1 MASTQ
6 YYDLSLVPESSIV
19 RVHASQWDN
28 GERKFIFTL
37 YDENGL
43 YTVPSG
49 AVIELRATKAD
60 NHGYAVSSYESP
72 EIVSYDGA
80 QVTVVTER
88 QMCAAAGE
96 QDFKLSITIASRL
109 VASARY
115 TLVIDADTLSDDTDI
130 SDSYVPSIID
140 LATAQ
145 MEAAARSATLAE
157 SWAQG
162 GTNSRT
168 GEDTDNA
175 KYFKEG
181 SEAASEASEGFSEDS
196 EAWARGTRN
205 GTDVESSDP
214 TYHNNSKYF
223 AELSAASAQSSSNSA
238 SSSDAS
244 KEDSEAW
251 AKGTKNGVDVPN
263 TAPQYHDNS
272 KYWSEQA
279 HNSADRAEAYSVN
292 VPYIG
297 ANGNWWVWDTTD
309 GEYIDTG
316 VDASITITVADVT
329 MLEPTENP
337 YITNTGTNTDPIFH
351 LFIPRGKG
359 IQSIAKTNTTVLTDT
374 YTITYSDGATTTFTV
389 VNGRG
394 IDTISK
400 TSTSGL
406 IDTYTIAYN
415 DNTTSTFTVTNGK
428 TAYQSAV
435 EGGYTGTEAEF
446 EDDLAHFGE
455 WKLDAEQA
463 AQDAAQSASDAEDS
477 AELSESFKNDAQ
489 DYADRANNSANL
501 AGFYAD
507 ILIPTFYID
516 FNTMELMQNDM
527 TQASDI
533 TFSLDSNCNLL
544 YSIASA

>member
-1 MASTQ
+1 MSSTQ

-43 YTVPSG
+43 YTIPSG

-60 NHGYAVSSYESP
+60 GHGYAVSTVESP
-72 EIVSYDGA
+72 TIINYSGN

-96 QDFKLSITIASRL
+96 QDFKLSITIASRT

-115 TLVIDADTLSDDTDI
+115 TLVIDADTIDDETDV

-140 LATAQ
+140 LATEQ

-157 SWAQG
+157 SWAKG

-175 KYFKEG
+175 KYYKEG
-181 SEAASEASEGFSEDS
+181 AEAASEDSEGFSEDS

-205 GTDVESSDP
+205 GTNVESSDP
-214 TYHNNSKYF
+214 TYQNNAKYF
-223 AELSAASAQSSSNSA
+223 SEQSAASARNSA
-238 SSSDAS
+238 SSANNADEAR
-244 KEDSEAW
+244 EDSEAW
-251 AKGTKNGVDVPN
+251 AKGTKNGVDVESS
-263 TAPQYHDNS
+263 APQYHNNS
-272 KYWSEQA
+272 KYWSDQA
-279 HNSADRAEAYSVN
+279 QNSADRAEAYSVN

-309 GEYIDTG
+309 GQYVDTG
-316 VDASITITVADVT
+316 VDASITVDIADIT
-329 MLEPTENP
+329 MLEPTETP
-337 YITNTGTNTDPIFH
+337 YVTNSGTNTDPIFH
-351 LFIPRGKG
+351 LFLPRGKG
-359 IQSIAKTNTTVLTDT
+359 IQSIAKTNTAVLTDT

-394 IDTISK
+394 INTISK

-406 IDTYTIAYN
+406 VDTYTIAYN

-477 AELSESFKNDAQ
+477 AELSESFKNDAS
-489 DYADRANNSANL
+489 DYADRANTSANL
-501 AGFYAD
+501 AGFYAG
-507 ILIPTFYID
+507 LTIPTFYLD
-516 FNTMELMQNDM
+516 FTTMELMQND
-527 TQASDI
+527 TTTPSDI

-544 YSIASA
+544 YEIASA

>member
-1 MASTQ
+1 MATIQ
-6 YYDLSLVPESSIV
+6 YFDLSLVPESSIV

-60 NHGYAVSSYESP
+60 NHGYAVSTEESP
-72 EIVSYDGA
+72 TIINYSGN

-96 QDFKLSITIASRL
+96 QDFKLSIKIASRL

-115 TLVIDADTLSDDTDI
+115 TLVVDADTIDDDTDV
-130 SDSYVPSIID
+130 SDSYLPSIID
-140 LATAQ
+140 LATEQ

-157 SWAQG
+157 SWAKG

-175 KYFKEG
+175 KYYKEG
-181 SEAASEASEGFSEDS
+181 AEAASGNAEGFSEDA
-196 EAWARGTRN
+196 EGWARGTRN
-205 GTDVESSDP
+205 GTNVGSGDE
-214 TYHNNSKYF
+214 TYHNNAKYF
-223 AELSAASAQSSSNSA
+223 SEQSETSAQNAAGSA
-238 SSSDAS
+238 TSADAAR
-244 KEDSEAW
+244 ENAEAW
-251 AKGTKNGVDVPN
+251 AKGTKNGVNVESSD
-263 TAPQYHDNS
+263 PQYHDNS
-272 KYWSEQA
+272 KYWSDQA
-279 HNSADRAEAYSVN
+279 HSSADRAEAYSIN

-309 GEYIDTG
+309 GQYVDTG
-316 VDASITITVADVT
+316 VDASITLNIADVT
-329 MLEPTENP
+329 MLEPTAIP
-337 YITNTGTNTDPIFH
+337 YVTNTGTNTDPIFH

-359 IQSIAKTNTTVLTDT
+359 IASIEKTSTSVLTDT
-374 YTITYSDGATTTFTV
+374 YTITYSDNATTTFTV

-394 IDTISK
+394 INTISK

-406 IDTYTIAYN
+406 VDTYTIAYN

-428 TAYQSAV
+428 TAYQAAV

-446 EDDLAHFGE
+446 ESDLAHFE
-455 WKLDAEQA
+455 DWKEDAETAAAAANQAKLDA
-463 AQDAAQSASDAEDS
+463 QSAANAADSSADDAEV
-477 AELSESFKNDAQ
+477 
-489 DYADRANNSANL
+489 SANL
-501 AGFYAD
+501 ASFYAG
-507 ILIPTFYID
+507 ITIPTFYID
-516 FNTMELMQNDM
+516 FTTMELMQND
-527 TQASDI
+527 TTTPSDI
-533 TFSLDSNCNLL
+533 TFSLDNNCNLL
-544 YSIASA
+544 YEIASA

>member
-1 MASTQ
+1 MSSTQ

-60 NHGYAVSSYESP
+60 GHGYAVSTIESP
-72 EIVSYDGA
+72 EIVNYSGS

-96 QDFKLSITIASRL
+96 QDFKLSIMIASRT

-115 TLVIDADTLSDDTDI
+115 TLVIDADTIDDDTDV
-130 SDSYVPSIID
+130 SDSYLPSIID
-140 LATAQ
+140 LATEQ

-181 SEAASEASEGFSEDS
+181 SEAACVASGGFSEDS

-205 GTDVESSDP
+205 GNGVESSDP
-214 TYHNNSKYF
+214 TYHNNAKYF
-223 AELSAASAQSSSNSA
+223 SELSETSAQDSANSA
-238 SSSDAS
+238 NDADEA

-251 AKGTKNGVDVPN
+251 AKGTKNGVDVESS
-263 TAPQYHDNS
+263 APQYHDNS
-272 KYWSEQA
+272 KYWSDQA
-279 HNSADRAEAYSVN
+279 HSSADRAEAFSVN

-297 ANGNWWVWDTTD
+297 ANGNWWVWSTTD
-309 GEYIDTG
+309 EAYVDTG
-316 VDASITITVADVT
+316 VDASITLSIADVT
-329 MLEPTENP
+329 MLEPTATP

-359 IQSIAKTNTTVLTDT
+359 IASVEKTSTSVLTDT
-374 YTITYSDGATTTFTV
+374 YTITYSDNATTTFTV

-394 IDTISK
+394 INTISK

-406 IDTYTIAYN
+406 VDTYTIAYN

-435 EGGYTGTEAEF
+435 EGGYSGTEAEF
-446 EDDLAHFGE
+446 ESDLAHFGE
-455 WKLDAEQA
+455 WKADAEQA

-477 AELSESFKNDAQ
+477 AELSESFKNDAS
-489 DYADRANNSANL
+489 DYADRANTSANL
-501 AGFYAD
+501 AGYYANV
-507 ILIPTFYID
+507 IVPTFYID
-516 FNTMELMQNDM
+516 FDTMELYQNDLP
-527 TQASDI
+527 TTADV
-533 TFSLDSNCNLL
+533 TFALDANNNLI
-544 YSIASA
+544 YTIASA

>member
-1 MASTQ
+1 MSSTQ

-28 GERKFIFTL
+28 GERKFVFTL

-43 YTVPSG
+43 YTIPSG

-60 NHGYAVSSYESP
+60 GHGYAVSTVESP
-72 EIVSYDGA
+72 EIVNYSGS

-96 QDFKLSITIASRL
+96 QDFKLSITIASRT

-115 TLVIDADTLSDDTDI
+115 TLVVDADTISDDTDV
-130 SDSYVPSIID
+130 SDSLVPSILA
-140 LATAQ
+140 LATEQ
-145 MEAAARSATLAE
+145 MESAARSATLAE
-157 SWAQG
+157 SWAKG

-175 KYFKEG
+175 LYYKEVAR
-181 SEAASEASEGFSEDS
+181 EASEDSEGFSEDS

-205 GTDVESSDP
+205 GTDVESSDEA
-214 TYHNNSKYF
+214 YHNNSKYF
-223 AELSAASAQSSSNSA
+223 SELSEASAQDSANSA
-238 SSSDAS
+238 NDSDAQ
-244 KEDSEAW
+244 KQDSEAW
-251 AKGTKNGVDVPN
+251 AKGTKNGVEIES

-279 HNSADRAEAYSVN
+279 HDYAQRAESFSIN

-297 ANGNWWVWDTTD
+297 ANGNWWVWDTTE
-309 GEYIDTG
+309 GGYVDTG
-316 VDASITITVADVT
+316 VDASITVAIQDIT
-329 MLEPTENP
+329 MLEPTATP
-337 YITNTGTNTDPIFH
+337 YVTNSGTATDPIFH

-359 IQSIAKTNTTVLTDT
+359 IASITKTATSGLVDT
-374 YTITYSDGATTTFTV
+374 YTITYSDGYTT
-389 VNGRG
+389 
-394 IDTISK
+394 
-400 TSTSGL
+400 
-406 IDTYTIAYN
+406 
-415 DNTTSTFTVTNGK
+415 TFTVTNGK

-455 WKLDAEQA
+455 WKADAEQA

-477 AELSESFKNDAQ
+477 AELSESFKNDASE
-489 DYADRANNSANL
+489 YASRANNSANL
-501 AGFYAD
+501 AGYYAN
-507 ILIPTFYID
+507 ILVPTFYID
-516 FNTMELMQNDM
+516 FDTMELYQNDLP
-527 TQASDI
+527 TTADV
-533 TFSLDSNCNLL
+533 TFALDANNNLI
-544 YSIASA
+544 YTIASA

>member
-1 MASTQ
+1 MSSTQ

-60 NHGYAVSSYESP
+60 NHGYAVSTEESP
-72 EIVSYDGA
+72 TIINYSGN

-96 QDFKLSITIASRL
+96 QDFKLSIKIASRL

-115 TLVIDADTLSDDTDI
+115 TLVVDADTLSDETDV
-130 SDSYVPSIID
+130 SDSYLPSIID
-140 LATAQ
+140 LATEQ

-157 SWAQG
+157 SWAKG

-175 KYFKEG
+175 KYYKEG
-181 SEAASEASEGFSEDS
+181 AEEASEDSEGFSEDS

-205 GTDVESSDP
+205 GTNVGSGDE
-214 TYHNNSKYF
+214 TYQNNAKYF
-223 AELSAASAQSSSNSA
+223 SEQSATSAQSASNSA
-238 SSSDAS
+238 SSSNTS
-244 KEDSEAW
+244 KEESEAW

-272 KYWSEQA
+272 KYWSDQA
-279 HNSADRAEAYSVN
+279 HSSADRAEAYSIN

-309 GEYIDTG
+309 GQYVDTG
-316 VDASITITVADVT
+316 VDASITLSIADVT
-329 MLEPTENP
+329 MLEPTATP
-337 YITNTGTNTDPIFH
+337 YVTNTGTNTDPIFH

-359 IQSIAKTNTTVLTDT
+359 IASVEKTSTSVLTDT
-374 YTITYSDGATTTFTV
+374 YTITYSDNATTTFTV

-394 IDTISK
+394 INTISK

-406 IDTYTIAYN
+406 VDTYTIAYN

-446 EDDLAHFGE
+446 ESDLAHFGDWKE
-455 WKLDAEQA
+455 DAETAATAANQAKLDA
-463 AQDAAQSASDAEDS
+463 QSAANAADSSADDAEV
-477 AELSESFKNDAQ
+477 
-489 DYADRANNSANL
+489 SANL
-501 AGFYAD
+501 ASFYAG
-507 ILIPTFYID
+507 LTIPTFYID
-516 FNTMELMQNDM
+516 FTTMELMQND
-527 TQASDI
+527 TTTPSDI
-533 TFSLDSNCNLL
+533 TFSLDNNCNLL
-544 YSIASA
+544 YEIASA

>member
-1 MASTQ
+1 MSSTQ

-43 YTVPSG
+43 YTIPSG

-60 NHGYAVSSYESP
+60 GHGYAVSTVESP
-72 EIVSYDGA
+72 EIVNYSGS

-96 QDFKLSITIASRL
+96 QDFKLSIMIASRT

-115 TLVIDADTLSDDTDI
+115 TLVIDADTIDDETDV
-130 SDSYVPSIID
+130 SDSYIPSIIE
-140 LATAQ
+140 LATEQ

-157 SWAQG
+157 SWAKG

-175 KYFKEG
+175 KYYKEG
-181 SEAASEASEGFSEDS
+181 AEAASEDSEGFSEDS
-196 EAWARGTRN
+196 EAWAKGTRN

-214 TYHNNSKYF
+214 TYQNNAKYF
-223 AELSAASAQSSSNSA
+223 SEQSAASAQNSA
-238 SSSDAS
+238 NSADGADEA

-251 AKGTKNGVDVPN
+251 AKGTKNGVDVESS
-263 TAPQYHDNS
+263 APQYHDNS
-272 KYWSEQA
+272 KYWSDQA
-279 HNSADRAEAYSVN
+279 QNSADRAEAYSVN

-309 GEYIDTG
+309 GQYVDTG
-316 VDASITITVADVT
+316 VDASITLSIADVT
-329 MLEPTENP
+329 MLEPTATP
-337 YITNTGTNTDPIFH
+337 YVTNTGTNTDPIFH

-359 IQSIAKTNTTVLTDT
+359 IQSISKTSTAVLTDT

-394 IDTISK
+394 INTISK

-406 IDTYTIAYN
+406 VDTYTIAYN

-455 WKLDAEQA
+455 WKLDAETAAAAANQA
-463 AQDAAQSASDAEDS
+463 KLDAQSAANAADSSADDAEV
-477 AELSESFKNDAQ
+477 
-489 DYADRANNSANL
+489 SANL
-501 AGFYAD
+501 ASFYAG
-507 ILIPTFYID
+507 ITIPTFYLD
-516 FNTMELMQNDM
+516 FTTMELMQND
-527 TQASDI
+527 TTTPSDI

-544 YSIASA
+544 YEIASA

>member
-60 NHGYAVSSYESP
+60 GHGYAVSTVESP
-72 EIVSYDGA
+72 EIVNYSGS

-109 VASARY
+109 VASGRY
-115 TLVIDADTLSDDTDI
+115 TLVIDADTITDETDV
-130 SDSYVPSIID
+130 SDSYLPSIID
-140 LATAQ
+140 LATEQ

-157 SWAQG
+157 SWAKG

-175 KYFKEG
+175 KYYKEG
-181 SEAASEASEGFSEDS
+181 AEAASEASEGFSEDS

-205 GTDVESSDP
+205 GTDVESSDE

-223 AELSAASAQSSSNSA
+223 SELSETSAQSASNSA

-251 AKGTKNGVDVPN
+251 AKGTKNGVDVPS

-292 VPYIG
+292 VPHIG

-309 GEYIDTG
+309 GQYVDTG
-316 VDASITITVADVT
+316 VDASITIAIADIT
-329 MLEPTENP
+329 MLEPTETP
-337 YITNTGTNTDPIFH
+337 YVTNTGTNTDPIFH

-359 IQSIAKTNTTVLTDT
+359 IQSISKTTTSGLVDT
-374 YTITYSDGATTTFTV
+374 YTITYSDGYTT
-389 VNGRG
+389 
-394 IDTISK
+394 
-400 TSTSGL
+400 
-406 IDTYTIAYN
+406 
-415 DNTTSTFTVTNGK
+415 TFTVTNGK

-446 EDDLAHFGE
+446 ESDLAHFGE
-455 WKLDAEQA
+455 WKEDAEQA
-463 AQDAAQSASDAEDS
+463 AQDAEDL
-477 AELSESFKNDAQ
+477 AELAEGYKNDAQ

-501 AGFYAD
+501 AGFYAG
-507 ILIPTFYID
+507 LTIPTFYLD
-516 FNTMELMQNDM
+516 FATMELMQND
-527 TQASDI
+527 TTTPSDI

-544 YSIASA
+544 YEIASA

>member
-1 MASTQ
+1 MSSTQ

-19 RVHASQWDN
+19 RVHASQWDD

-43 YTVPSG
+43 YTIPSG

-60 NHGYAVSSYESP
+60 GHGYAVSTVESP
-72 EIVSYDGA
+72 EIVNYSGS

-88 QMCAAAGE
+88 QMCAAVGE
-96 QDFKLSITIASRL
+96 QDFKISIKIASRT

-115 TLVIDADTLSDDTDI
+115 TLVIDADTIDDETDV
-130 SDSYVPSIID
+130 SDSYIPSIIE
-140 LATAQ
+140 LATEQ
-145 MEAAARSATLAE
+145 MEAAARSATLSE
-157 SWAQG
+157 SWAKG

-175 KYFKEG
+175 KYYKEL
-181 SEAASEASEGFSEDS
+181 AQTASEDSEGFSEDS

-205 GTDVESSDP
+205 GTDVESGDE
-214 TYHNNSKYF
+214 TYHNNAKYF
-223 AELSAASAQSSSNSA
+223 SEQSAESAQSASNSA
-238 SSSDAS
+238 SSSDES

-279 HNSADRAEAYSVN
+279 RNSADRAEAYSVN

-351 LFIPRGKG
+351 LFLPRGKG
-359 IQSIAKTNTTVLTDT
+359 IQSISKTSTSVLTDT

-394 IDTISK
+394 INTISK

-406 IDTYTIAYN
+406 VDTYTIAYN

-435 EGGYTGTEAEF
+435 EGGYTGTEAQF

-501 AGFYAD
+501 AGYYANV
-507 ILIPTFYID
+507 IVPTFYID
-516 FNTMELMQNDM
+516 FDTMELYQNDLP
-527 TQASDI
+527 TTADV
-533 TFSLDSNCNLL
+533 TFALDVNNNLI
-544 YSIASA
+544 YTIASA